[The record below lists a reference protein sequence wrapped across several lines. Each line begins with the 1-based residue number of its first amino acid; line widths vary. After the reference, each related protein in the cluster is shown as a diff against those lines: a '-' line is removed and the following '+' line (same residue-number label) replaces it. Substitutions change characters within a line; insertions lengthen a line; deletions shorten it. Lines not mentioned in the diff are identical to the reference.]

1 MLQGVVDGGNS
12 ALILFVVAD
21 AVGQADAV
29 GALHAE
35 LGFKGTHELAEEV
48 DDVAG
53 NYFVEASHDFG
64 LNEGRED
71 DGPQTV
77 LFLNG
82 IDAARRING
91 FLHRV
96 DEGNAR
102 LVIVQIRELREDR
115 MRKRFGGNGRSVA
128 HDEYL
133 TGLLGFLR
141 IEFLICHVESSWH
154 FRKRRGRPKD

>member
-1 MLQGVVDGGNS
+1 MA
-12 ALILFVVAD
+12 ALIFFVVAD
-21 AVGQADAV
+21 AVGLTNAV

-35 LGFKGTHELAEEV
+35 LGFERSHELAEEV

-53 NYFVEASHDFG
+53 NHFVEASHDFG

-77 LFLNG
+77 LFFNG
-82 IDAARRING
+82 IDAARGVDG
-91 FLHRV
+91 FFHRV

-102 LVIVQIRELREDR
+102 LVVVQIRELREDR
-115 MRKRFGGNGRSVA
+115 MRKRFGGNGRAVA

-133 TGLLGFLR
+133 AGLLGFLR
-141 IEFLICHVESSWH
+141 IEFLIGHVETP
-154 FRKRRGRPKD
+154 GTL